1 MGVRA
6 IITGLLLLVSWV
18 NADHLD
24 SRLKGSELGLADIP
38 ACGILCMLATVPATG
53 CSLDDL
59 NCVCS
64 NEDLAHTLSAC
75 MLANCT
81 MADTTGTA
89 RVQADLCDLSQESKR
104 MQVFLYTGIVYSL
117 AFLFVVLRIAGKM
130 VSSRL
135 SLDDIMVVAALLL
148 TAVPLG
154 CVLAMTKIGFGE
166 HLWNLEDGTL
176 LPILRLFYVSW
187 STYVVVLGL
196 IKVSLILF
204 YLEIFKTR
212 NFAISAYIVLGYI
225 IVNTLIIFLMTI
237 FICKPVK
244 SFWDR
249 DIKGKCMDL
258 QGLAYANSASAIV
271 QDVILLILPL
281 VFIRKLQ
288 MKRYR
293 KIAVTFMFTIGT
305 FGCIATI
312 IRLQTLL
319 AFKISIDPTWD
330 YVPVTIWTELELA
343 AGFACVSLPSIRI
356 LFVRLLPTKIKEILS
371 QITHRSSKGSS
382 GRKQAT
388 PPAQREWKKPSSWIN
403 ISLHARDSENS
414 TEPQKSFISGLWS
427 RTSTSRFSS
436 HMRSG
441 SRRLDSTMSNYSE
454 AGVAVTRPPY
464 RERWDSDQSNQPVE
478 LQSMSK
484 SPERALI
491 NKSRRS
497 RSSEDDVTA
506 LPRIGCLPERNF
518 SDLDLSGS
526 LQKVK
531 SRSSRD
537 NNV

>member
-1 MGVRA
+1 
-6 IITGLLLLVSWV
+6 
-18 NADHLD
+18 
-24 SRLKGSELGLADIP
+24 
-38 ACGILCMLATVPATG
+38 
-53 CSLDDL
+53 
-59 NCVCS
+59 
-64 NEDLAHTLSAC
+64 
-75 MLANCT
+75 
-81 MADTTGTA
+81 
-89 RVQADLCDLSQESKR
+89 
-104 MQVFLYTGIVYSL
+104 
-117 AFLFVVLRIAGKM
+117 
-130 VSSRL
+130 
-135 SLDDIMVVAALLL
+135 
-148 TAVPLG
+148 
-154 CVLAMTKIGFGE
+154 
-166 HLWNLEDGTL
+166 
-176 LPILRLFYVSW
+176 
-187 STYVVVLGL
+187 
-196 IKVSLILF
+196 
-204 YLEIFKTR
+204 
-212 NFAISAYIVLGYI
+212 
-225 IVNTLIIFLMTI
+225 MTI
-237 FICKPVK
+237 FICNPVK

-249 DIKGKCMDL
+249 DIKGRCMDL

-356 LFVRLLPTKIKEILS
+356 LVVRLLPTKIKEILS

-403 ISLHARDSENS
+403 ISLHARDSGNS

-464 RERWDSDQSNQPVE
+464 QERWDSDQSNQPAE

-484 SPERALI
+484 SPERALL
-491 NKSRRS
+491 NKSRKS
-497 RSSEDDVTA
+497 RLSEDDVTA

-518 SDLDLSGS
+518 SDLDLPGS
-526 LQKVK
+526 LKKFK